1 MTEPAAG
8 GIEARELGANE
19 AAQPA
24 DFEVARVA
32 AELGGALVPVVA
44 ERPAWVR
51 PELEPPR
58 WALQK
63 ELPAFAGR
71 VVWHSAAVVDAPKS
85 NLGTC

>member
-32 AELGGALVPVVA
+32 AELGGALVLVMGRA
-44 ERPAWVR
+44 PAWVR
-51 PELEPPR
+51 AELAPPR
-58 WALQK
+58 WVLQK
-63 ELPAFAGR
+63 VVLGFAGR
-71 VVWHSAAVVDAPKS
+71 VV
-85 NLGTC
+85 